1 MKSGSFNVAK
11 IEGTKMLFGYLYHGI
26 RVWHRYHTPGSIVF
40 MTRYGPIDSGNLSVN
55 DPDHIC
61 NDMIP
66 WCTESLGPVPEVP
79 QVGQRW
85 YFDKD
90 KGWQSRLF

>member
-1 MKSGSFNVAK
+1 
-11 IEGTKMLFGYLYHGI
+11 MLFGYPYHGI
-26 RVWHRYHTPGSIVF
+26 RVLTRVPNSMGF
-40 MTRYGPIDSGNLSVN
+40 MTRYRPIFPGDLSVN

-61 NDMIP
+61 NNMIP
-66 WCTESLGPVPEVP
+66 WCTESLGPVPEIL

-90 KGWQSRLF
+90 KGWFWFRDDSDLVLFLLKWS